1 MTTDREIVETSG
13 LIGLLL
19 VFVFGYFAALL
30 PVVLSLLESP
40 RPDVEEDR
48 ADLATK
54 IASFRLLMV
63 GLFLLAV
70 LVVVVLTP
78 LSRSALASFSL
89 AGPFPTIKAGL
100 LVMDLMLMTLVVAS
114 AFLWF
119 RMTSRIRLLRPPKQP
134 G

>member
-1 MTTDREIVETSG
+1 MTDQEIVEASG

-48 ADLATK
+48 ADLASR
-54 IASFRLLMV
+54 IAASRLLIV
-63 GLFLLAV
+63 GLLLLTA
-70 LVVVVLTP
+70 LVVIVLTP
-78 LSRSALASFSL
+78 LSRRAAISL
-89 AGPFPTIKAGL
+89 SLSGPFPTIKAGL
-100 LVMDLMLMTLVVAS
+100 LVMDLMLITLIVSS

-119 RMTSRIRLLRPPKQP
+119 RMTRRIRVLRPPKQP
-134 G
+134 